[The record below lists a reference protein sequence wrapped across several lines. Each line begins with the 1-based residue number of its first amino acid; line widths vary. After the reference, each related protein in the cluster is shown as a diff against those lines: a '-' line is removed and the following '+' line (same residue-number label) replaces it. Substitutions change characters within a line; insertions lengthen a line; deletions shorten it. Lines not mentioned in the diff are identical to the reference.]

1 MKTSPLTFVP
11 MLTTPLWLFLI
22 FWFIYG
28 LPTEMTVS
36 MDYFWLQTCMT
47 LLTIFLVPAGLKFIT
62 REKTKKLYFS
72 LCVMRMSI
80 FQLLV
85 IVNEVFYFTYTN
97 TAFLYLGLIVW
108 ASMLFCFPTREVVKP
123 VVDEEEEQKTVD

>member
-47 LLTIFLVPAGLKFIT
+47 LLTIFFVPAGLKFIT

>member
-28 LPTEMTVS
+28 LPTEMVIS

-47 LLTIFLVPAGLKFIT
+47 LLTIFLVPSGLKFIT

-108 ASMLFCFPTREVVKP
+108 ASMLFCFPTKEVVKP
-123 VVDEEEEQKTVD
+123 VVDEQEEQKMVD